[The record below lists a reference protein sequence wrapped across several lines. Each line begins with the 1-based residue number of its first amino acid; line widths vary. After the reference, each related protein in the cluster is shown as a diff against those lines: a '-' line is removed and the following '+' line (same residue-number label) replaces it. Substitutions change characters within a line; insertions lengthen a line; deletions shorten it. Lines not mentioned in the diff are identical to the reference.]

1 MQNKVEPSVQ
11 GKVFAIKGAI
21 EAAAFPLGYITIGPL
36 AEKVFEPLMATNGS
50 LAGSI
55 GQIIGVGSGRGM
67 GLLLMIMGV
76 FTILETCIAYL
87 YPRLRFV
94 EDELPNVSN
103 AVAIAADT
111 PSSKNDAVSLV
122 S

>member
-1 MQNKVEPSVQ
+1 M
-11 GKVFAIKGAI
+11 
-21 EAAAFPLGYITIGPL
+21 PL
-36 AEKVFEPLMATNGS
+36 AEKVFEPLMATNGF

-67 GLLLMIMGV
+67 GLLPMIMGV
-76 FTILETCIAYL
+76 LTILETSIAYL

-103 AVAIAADT
+103 AVAMAADT
-111 PSSKNDAVSLV
+111 ASSKNDAVSLI